1 MANRKEHRQ
10 SSEPI
15 KTQSKDMT
23 PTRNKDRKRVYERVI
38 TGHFLVPICRCVKP
52 SCHSYENVF
61 CLLVG
66 FHVNQIHFHISGFDE
81 TRFEKDVNRKQ
92 PIESAST
99 SDWLKTDKLTFKPI
113 AFKPSFWKLQGV
125 CTCR

>member
-1 MANRKEHRQ
+1 MANRKGHRQ
-10 SSEPI
+10 LSEPI
-15 KTQSKDMT
+15 KTQSKDMK
-23 PTRNKDRKRVYERVI
+23 PTWNKDRKRVYERVT

-66 FHVNQIHFHISGFDE
+66 FHVNQLIFIFQVLYE

-92 PIESAST
+92 RIGSAST

-113 AFKPSFWKLQGV
+113 ANQRL
-125 CTCR
+125 